1 MSALSKL
8 VSLCPP
14 QHRPI
19 IVAILVICI
28 CLVLFRPRR
37 KPIARAGAAT
47 AEPPSS
53 TAAASN
59 SRTAASTSSRGPV
72 QSISVVG
79 TIIEYRAGR
88 PQLLP
93 EAAAALQRIG
103 AACEVYLV
111 TQLPVD
117 SDELEAATLD
127 TLRSAGVFGTPGC
140 DSRKALFCST
150 EDGRGSIV
158 RQLGPSTHLDTSPK
172 VLQYLA
178 PHLPQVVYIDEACRP
193 LEVPKGSLS
202 VVKSLSEY
210 ASLYPEPRVELS

>member
-8 VSLCPP
+8 ISLCPP

-19 IVAILVICI
+19 VVAILVICI

-37 KPIARAGAAT
+37 KPVRAAGAASSEIPASASAST
-47 AEPPSS
+47 CAASS
-53 TAAASN
+53 T
-59 SRTAASTSSRGPV
+59 TSRGAV
-72 QSISVVG
+72 HSISVVG

-93 EAAAALQRIG
+93 EAATALQRIA
-103 AACEVYLV
+103 AACDVYLV

-127 TLRSAGVFGTPGC
+127 ALRSGGVFGTPGC
-140 DSRKALFCST
+140 DVRKALFCST

-172 VLQYLA
+172 ILKYLA
-178 PHLPQVVYIDEACRP
+178 PHLTHVVYIDEACRP

-210 ASLYPEPRVELS
+210 ASIYPEPRVQLS